1 MLIVSGLALPM
12 LEADAA
18 CPGPKTQLFET
29 TNQTKV
35 LDRKGDDDA
44 ADGGPSVSEEILS
57 ELIRWIG
64 NRTDYDISRTLH
76 HLPTVSF
83 CDPKTEIS
91 YEGETIIVD
100 PMIGAAYDM
109 EVRHIHLVRP
119 WSPSN
124 TRDLST
130 LLHEL
135 IHDIQYL
142 NRTWSCNGEP
152 EWEAYKLQE
161 AWLEEQGVQSDF
173 NWPLILL
180 LSRCRRDVHP

>member
-1 MLIVSGLALPM
+1 M

-18 CPGPKTQLFET
+18 CPKTISQLFGT
-29 TNQTKV
+29 TARSGPMDQ
-35 LDRKGDDDA
+35 KGVDEA
-44 ADGGPSVSEEILS
+44 VDGGSMVSEAILS
-57 ELIRWIG
+57 KLIGWIG
-64 NRTDYDISRTLH
+64 DRTNYDISRALH

-83 CDPKTEIS
+83 CDPESEIS

-135 IHDIQYL
+135 VHDIQYL

-161 AWLEEQGVQSDF
+161 AWLEEQGVRSDF
-173 NWPLILL
+173 NWPQILL
-180 LSRCRRDVHP
+180 LSSCRRDIHP

>member
-1 MLIVSGLALPM
+1 MIVGPLLPT

-18 CPGPKTQLFET
+18 CPASPNQLVET
-29 TNQTKV
+29 DTGTG
-35 LDRKGDDDA
+35 LPDRKGYNEA
-44 ADGGPSVSEEILS
+44 AEDGSSVSEDVLS
-57 ELIRWIG
+57 VLVRWIG
-64 NRTDYDISRTLH
+64 NRTNYDISKTLH

-109 EVRHIHLVRP
+109 KIRHIHLVRP
-119 WSPSN
+119 WRPSDIK
-124 TRDLST
+124 DLSA

-135 IHDIQYL
+135 IHDVQYL
-142 NRTWSCNGEP
+142 NRTWACNGEP

-173 NWPLILL
+173 NWTQILF
-180 LSRCRRDVHP
+180 LSGCRRDIHP